1 MVTLPFIII
10 IIFFLLLYV
19 GPASDHFSEHLL
31 EHPCLYRS
39 REASLWDSPPLQGVF
54 LLLSG
59 WKPMG
64 AHVGGQDAAGQYLF
78 KVTVHSHYSGLTLFS
93 CLIF

>member
-39 REASLWDSPPLQGVF
+39 RDAGLWMPPLQVI
-54 LLLSG
+54 LLPLSG
-59 WKPMG
+59 QKPMG
-64 AHVGGQDAAGQYLF
+64 VHVGGLLG
-78 KVTVHSHYSGLTLFS
+78 TLGVQ
-93 CLIF
+93 IFV

>member
-1 MVTLPFIII
+1 MKHPYSNHY
-10 IIFFLLLYV
+10 LLLLLFMWVPLYDRC
-19 GPASDHFSEHLL
+19 SDHLQ

-93 CLIF
+93 CLLF